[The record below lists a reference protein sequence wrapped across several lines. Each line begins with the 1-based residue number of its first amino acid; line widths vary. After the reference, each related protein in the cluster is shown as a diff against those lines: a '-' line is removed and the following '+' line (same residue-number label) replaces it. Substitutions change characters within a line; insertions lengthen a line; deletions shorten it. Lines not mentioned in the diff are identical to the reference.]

1 MAPNQWGH
9 EFVPSCIEHG
19 SKAKNVDCQVAT
31 LLPGWVQ
38 SDSQLLFQV
47 TDGTEQPGRRKI
59 HANNGMM

>member
-1 MAPNQWGH
+1 MGVH
-9 EFVPSCIEHG
+9 EFVPSCIEHS

-47 TDGTEQPGRRKI
+47 TDGTEQPGRIQI
-59 HANNGMM
+59 HATNGMM